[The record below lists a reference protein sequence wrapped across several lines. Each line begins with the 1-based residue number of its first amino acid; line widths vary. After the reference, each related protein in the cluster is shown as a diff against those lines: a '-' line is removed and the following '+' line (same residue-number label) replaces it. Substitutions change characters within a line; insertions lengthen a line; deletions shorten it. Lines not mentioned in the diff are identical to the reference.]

1 MISCFS
7 VIFSKQNENL
17 RSTWSTRVLQLRDRL
32 AEETDSKSPTV
43 ELEIC
48 YPRPVEERVEWSLLK
63 FYSFRPLASSP
74 WRFYYIFGNGK
85 AFFPLIL
92 HLCNP
97 SLASLFIHMLSISK
111 VPPFSLFHLLV
122 PSLSHTWLDHF
133 DYFRREGAPS
143 VSQSTSLITP
153 PPSQKTVVFRIG
165 GAFREFIFVSG
176 VWVLSHWR
184 PNRKHQQPLEEN

>member
-32 AEETDSKSPTV
+32 AEDTDSKSPTV

-48 YPRPVEERVEWSLLK
+48 YPRPVEERVEWSLWK

-74 WRFYYIFGNGK
+74 WRFYNIFGNGK

-92 HLCNP
+92 HLCCP
-97 SLASLFIHMLSISK
+97 LLLLSLSICCQS
-111 VPPFSLFHLLV
+111 PRFLPFLSSTCLF
-122 PSLSHTWLDHF
+122 PLSPTPD
-133 DYFRREGAPS
+133 S
-143 VSQSTSLITP
+143 IILITFEGREH
-153 PPSQKTVVFRIG
+153 QVF
-165 GAFREFIFVSG
+165 
-176 VWVLSHWR
+176 H
-184 PNRKHQQPLEEN
+184 NQPLW